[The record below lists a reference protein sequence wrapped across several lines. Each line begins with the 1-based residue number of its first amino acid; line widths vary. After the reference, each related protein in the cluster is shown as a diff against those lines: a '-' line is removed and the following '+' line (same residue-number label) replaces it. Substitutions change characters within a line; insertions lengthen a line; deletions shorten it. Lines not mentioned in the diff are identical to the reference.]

1 MSTAVSKGETKME
14 NNAYKR
20 YLDGDS
26 TALSEI
32 IREYKSGLTMYL
44 NSYVHNLE
52 LADELCCET
61 FVRLAYK
68 KPKFRGASSFRS
80 FLYGIGKNV
89 ALVYLRKNK
98 KHITEPLDEAS
109 AIPDPTDLEKE
120 YLVKERDRQLY
131 AAIGELKAEYA
142 QALWLMYFEGLSVR
156 DISAVMKKSLSAVKV
171 LLHRARQALKAELEK
186 EGFEYE
192 NE

>member
-1 MSTAVSKGETKME
+1 ME

-32 IREYKSGLTMYL
+32 INEYKSGLTMYL
-44 NSYVHNLE
+44 NSYVHDLE

-61 FVRLAYK
+61 FVRLAFE
-68 KPKFRGASSFRS
+68 KPKFRETSAFKS
-80 FLYGIGKNV
+80 FLYGIGKNT
-89 ALVYLRKNK
+89 ALQYLRKNRR
-98 KHITEPLDEAS
+98 HAAEPLDDAA

-120 YLVKERDRQLY
+120 YLTKERDRQLY
-131 AAIGELKAEYA
+131 AAIGALKAEYA
-142 QALWLMYFEGLSVR
+142 QALWLMYFEDLSVR
-156 DISAVMKKSLSAVKV
+156 EICAVTKKSAVAVRV

-186 EGFEYE
+186 EGFVYE
-192 NE
+192 DE

>member
-1 MSTAVSKGETKME
+1 ME

-32 IREYKSGLTMYL
+32 INEYKSGLTMYL
-44 NSYVHNLE
+44 NSFVHDLE
-52 LADELCCET
+52 LADEICCET
-61 FVRLAYK
+61 FVRLAFK
-68 KPKFRGASSFRS
+68 KPKFRGASSFKS

-89 ALVYLRKNK
+89 TLAYLRKNK
-98 KHITEPLDEAS
+98 KRAAEPLTEAA

-131 AAIGELKAEYA
+131 AAIGALKAEYA
-142 QALWLMYFEGLSVR
+142 QALWLMYFEDLSVK
-156 DISAVMKKSLSAVKV
+156 DIAVVMKRSVTAVKV
-171 LLHRARQALKAELEK
+171 LLHRARQALNAELEK

-192 NE
+192 D